1 MAPVHP
7 VPSNLLSIPS
17 VPRDQLPLFLAPLF
31 AVLGV
36 LGLALVGWELPAIL
50 LLFSAGEPTVL
61 ALLRAY
67 WTGYTVY
74 SVLAALSPLP
84 FLGLTWLLYRL
95 TARRLDRE
103 IRSQSRNAPLVLMP
117 FILPAIGILMW
128 SALAPGGTCAFCEE
142 IAADIRQVEGENLES
157 ITVLLDE
164 RSAPDTTFRDNPEG
178 WQVSQR
184 IVLGPDTNFEW
195 VTLRFP
201 DTLNF
206 TPVPDSFVVI
216 GGTCDWNWEHAQRY
230 QVRCTSNFRLVTE
243 ITPVD

>member
-1 MAPVHP
+1 MCPFHVAPNVRDMPP
-7 VPSNLLSIPS
+7 VPQNRFPLYFAPFFALL
-17 VPRDQLPLFLAPLF
+17 
-31 AVLGV
+31 GM
-36 LGLALVGWELPAIL
+36 LGLALVLYELPAIL
-50 LLFSAGEPTVL
+50 LLFAGEEGSAL
-61 ALLRAY
+61 SLLRAY

-84 FLGLTWLLYRL
+84 FLGLTWLLYWL
-95 TARRLDRE
+95 TARKLDRE
-103 IRSQSRNAPLVLMP
+103 IRSQSRSAPLILMP

-142 IAADIRQVEGENLES
+142 IAADIRQIEGENLES